1 MGTGK
6 GKRGSEKERGKGR
19 EKGGKGKVKKHKKNL
34 LKKCLKNLGW
44 TLKLTFLVFTY
55 IYR

>member
-19 EKGGKGKVKKHKKNL
+19 EKGGKGKVKNTKKI
-34 LKKCLKNLGW
+34 
-44 TLKLTFLVFTY
+44 F
-55 IYR
+55 